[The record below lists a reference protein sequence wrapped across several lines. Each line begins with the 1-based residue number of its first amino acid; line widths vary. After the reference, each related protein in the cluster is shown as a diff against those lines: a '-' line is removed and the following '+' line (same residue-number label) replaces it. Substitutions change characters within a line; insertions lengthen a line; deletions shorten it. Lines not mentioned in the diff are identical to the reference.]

1 MIDFKQEKVLLELKG
16 LAGEFLA
23 RHSNRTSLVTVTN
36 LFLSTD
42 LKRAE
47 IFLSVIPNEKE
58 KAVVQFA
65 NRLRGEFGE
74 YIRAHSKMHRLPHIV
89 FSPDVGEQNR
99 QRIEELLHEENETD
113 SCERLETNE

>member
-36 LFLSTD
+36 LSLSPD

-58 KAVVQFA
+58 KAVIQFA
-65 NRLRGEFGE
+65 NRLRGEVCD
-74 YIRAHSKMHRLPHIV
+74 YIRKHSKMHRLPHVV
-89 FSPDVGEQNR
+89 FSPDSLEKNR
-99 QRIEELLHEENETD
+99 QRIEELSYKTEHTD
-113 SCERLETNE
+113 VSE

>member
-36 LFLSTD
+36 LFLSPD

-47 IFLSVIPNEKE
+47 IFLSVIPSEKE

-89 FSPDVGEQNR
+89 FAPDIGEQNR
-99 QRIEELLHEENETD
+99 QRIEELLHKEGGGEENVL
-113 SCERLETNE
+113 LETNE

>member
-36 LFLSTD
+36 LSLSPD

-58 KAVVQFA
+58 KAVIEFA
-65 NRLRGEFGE
+65 NRLRGEFCD
-74 YIRAHSKMHRLPHIV
+74 YIRKHSKMHRLPHIV
-89 FSPDVGEQNR
+89 FSPDIGEKNR
-99 QRIEELLHEENETD
+99 QRIEELSHQTESEEN
-113 SCERLETNE
+113 RGLETSE